1 LDFSTEYDIALMA
14 KSRSNSVRILVVDDE
29 PAILSLYQ
37 ETLQLES
44 NPNHFD
50 LTLCSQAE
58 EALDAF
64 RTAVEEGKPFA
75 VTFLDLRM
83 PPGPDGIWLAERIR
97 ALDPYTEIVL
107 VTGYSDTSTT
117 PDKIASRVPPTD
129 KLLYL
134 QKPFHN
140 LEIQHFAASL
150 STKWLG
156 EIELRKIRNDL
167 EGRIEQR
174 TIELIKLNEQLK
186 QDIARRESAE
196 AEVQSTLNKLRS
208 AMGGVVQAMALTVE
222 RRDPYTA
229 GHQRRV
235 SDLARGVAAEMAL
248 SAHQIDGIRMAGL
261 IHDLG
266 KICVPVEILSKPGQ
280 LSEIE
285 HTLIKDHPQVGYEIL
300 KEIEFPWPVA
310 QIVLQHHER
319 IDGSGYPAGLC
330 GEDILVEA
338 RTLAVADVVEAMASH
353 RPYRPT
359 LGRDMALEE
368 ISQNKGVLYDP
379 DVVDAC
385 MKLLQE
391 KDFQFRQ

>member
-1 LDFSTEYDIALMA
+1 MA
-14 KSRSNSVRILVVDDE
+14 KPIPNSIRILVVDDE

-37 ETLQLES
+37 ETLKPES

-97 ALDPYTEIVL
+97 ALDPYTEIVM

-174 TIELIKLNEQLK
+174 TIELIKLNDQLK
-186 QDIARRESAE
+186 QDIVRRKSAE
-196 AEVQSTLNKLRS
+196 AEVQSTLAKLRS
-208 AMGGVVQAMALTVE
+208 AMGGIVQAMAMTVE

-235 SDLARGVAAEMAL
+235 SDLARGVAVEMAL
-248 SAHQIDGIRMAGL
+248 SSHQIDGIRIAGL

-266 KICVPVEILSKPGQ
+266 KICVPAEILSKPGQ

-300 KEIEFPWPVA
+300 KEVEFPWPVA

-368 ISQNKGVLYDP
+368 ISQNRGVLYDP

-385 MKLLQE
+385 MRLLLE
-391 KDFQFRQ
+391 KDFQFRT

>member
-1 LDFSTEYDIALMA
+1 MEENNLLDG
-14 KSRSNSVRILVVDDE
+14 KKILVVDDE

-37 ETLQLES
+37 ETLQPES

-97 ALDPYTEIVL
+97 ALDPYTEIVM

-174 TIELIKLNEQLK
+174 TTDLIKLNEQLK
-186 QDIARRESAE
+186 QDIVRRESAE
-196 AEVQSTLNKLRS
+196 AEVQSTLDKLRS
-208 AMGGVVQAMALTVE
+208 AMGGIVQAMALTVE

-338 RTLAVADVVEAMASH
+338 RTLSVADVVEAMASH

-368 ISQNKGVLYDP
+368 ISQNRGVLYDP

-385 MKLLQE
+385 MKLLLE
-391 KDFQFRQ
+391 KDFQFRT

>member
-1 LDFSTEYDIALMA
+1 M
-14 KSRSNSVRILVVDDE
+14 
-29 PAILSLYQ
+29 
-37 ETLQLES
+37 
-44 NPNHFD
+44 
-50 LTLCSQAE
+50 
-58 EALDAF
+58 
-64 RTAVEEGKPFA
+64 
-75 VTFLDLRM
+75 TFLDLRM

-97 ALDPYTEIVL
+97 ALNPYTEIVM

-174 TIELIKLNEQLK
+174 TTELIKLNEQLK
-186 QDIARRESAE
+186 QDIVRRESAE
-196 AEVQSTLNKLRS
+196 AEVQSTLAKLRS
-208 AMGGVVQAMALTVE
+208 AMGGIVQAMALTVE

-235 SDLARGVAAEMAL
+235 SDLARGLAVEMAL
-248 SAHQIDGIRMAGL
+248 SGHQIDGIRMAGL

-266 KICVPVEILSKPGQ
+266 KICVPAEILSKPGQ

-319 IDGSGYPAGLC
+319 IDGSGYPVGLS
-330 GEDILVEA
+330 GDDIMIEA
-338 RTLAVADVVEAMASH
+338 KTLAVADVVEAMASH

>member
-1 LDFSTEYDIALMA
+1 MA
-14 KSRSNSVRILVVDDE
+14 KPKPNSIRILVVDDE

-37 ETLQLES
+37 ETLQPES

-50 LTLCSQAE
+50 LTLCSQAK
-58 EALDAF
+58 EAFAAF

-97 ALDPYTEIVL
+97 ALDPYTEIVM

-174 TIELIKLNEQLK
+174 TIELIKLNDQLK
-186 QDIARRESAE
+186 QDIVRRESAE
-196 AEVQSTLNKLRS
+196 AEVQSTLAKLRS
-208 AMGGVVQAMALTVE
+208 AMGGIVQAMALTVE

-248 SAHQIDGIRMAGL
+248 PAHQIDGIRMAGL

-359 LGRDMALEE
+359 LGRDMAIEE
-368 ISQNKGVLYDP
+368 ISQNRGVLYDP

-385 MKLLQE
+385 MKLFQE

>member
-1 LDFSTEYDIALMA
+1 MA
-14 KSRSNSVRILVVDDE
+14 KPIPNSIRILVVDDE

-37 ETLQLES
+37 ETLQPES

-97 ALDPYTEIVL
+97 ALDPYTEIVM

-174 TIELIKLNEQLK
+174 TTELIKLNDQLK
-186 QDIARRESAE
+186 QDIVRRESAE
-196 AEVQSTLNKLRS
+196 AEVQSTLDKLRS
-208 AMGGVVQAMALTVE
+208 AMGGIVQAMALTVE

-338 RTLAVADVVEAMASH
+338 RTLSVADVVEAMASH

-368 ISQNKGVLYDP
+368 ISQNRGVLYDP

-385 MKLLQE
+385 MKLFLE
-391 KDFQFRQ
+391 KDFQFRT

>member
-1 LDFSTEYDIALMA
+1 
-14 KSRSNSVRILVVDDE
+14 
-29 PAILSLYQ
+29 
-37 ETLQLES
+37 
-44 NPNHFD
+44 
-50 LTLCSQAE
+50 
-58 EALDAF
+58 
-64 RTAVEEGKPFA
+64 
-75 VTFLDLRM
+75 M

-107 VTGYSDTSTT
+107 VTGYSDTTTT

-186 QDIARRESAE
+186 QDIARRENAE
-196 AEVQSTLNKLRS
+196 AEVQSTLDKLRS

-248 SAHQIDGIRMAGL
+248 STHQIDGIRMAGL

-280 LSEIE
+280 LTEIE
-285 HTLIKDHPQVGYEIL
+285 HILIKDHPQVGYEIL

-319 IDGSGYPAGLC
+319 IDGSGYPVGLT
-330 GEDILVEA
+330 GDDIIIEA
-338 RTLAVADVVEAMASH
+338 KTLAVADVVEAMASH

-359 LGRDMALEE
+359 LGRDMAIEE
-368 ISQNKGVLYDP
+368 ISQNRGVLYDA

-391 KDFQFRQ
+391 KNFQFRQ

>member
-1 LDFSTEYDIALMA
+1 MA
-14 KSRSNSVRILVVDDE
+14 KPRSNSVRILVVDDE

-97 ALDPYTEIVL
+97 ALDPYTEIVM

-196 AEVQSTLNKLRS
+196 AEVQSTLDKLRS

-338 RTLAVADVVEAMASH
+338 KTLAVADVVEAMASH

-359 LGRDMALEE
+359 LGRGMALEE
-368 ISQNKGVLYDP
+368 ISQNRGVLYDP

-385 MKLLQE
+385 MKLFQE

>member
-1 LDFSTEYDIALMA
+1 
-14 KSRSNSVRILVVDDE
+14 VVDDE

-37 ETLQLES
+37 ETLQPES

-58 EALDAF
+58 DALDAF
-64 RTAVEEGKPFA
+64 RTAVEEGKHFA

-97 ALDPYTEIVL
+97 ALDPYTEIVM

-186 QDIARRESAE
+186 QDIARRENAE
-196 AEVQSTLNKLRS
+196 AEVQSSLNKLRS

-248 SAHQIDGIRMAGL
+248 TAHQIDGIRMAGL

-266 KICVPVEILSKPGQ
+266 KICVPAEILSKPGQ
-280 LSEIE
+280 LTEIE

-319 IDGSGYPAGLC
+319 IDGSGYPVGLS
-330 GEDILVEA
+330 GDDIIIEA
-338 RTLAVADVVEAMASH
+338 KTLAVADVVEAMASH

-368 ISQNKGVLYDP
+368 ISQNRGVLYDP

>member
-1 LDFSTEYDIALMA
+1 MA
-14 KSRSNSVRILVVDDE
+14 KPRLNSIRILVVDDE

-37 ETLQLES
+37 ETLQPES

-58 EALDAF
+58 DALDAF
-64 RTAVEEGKPFA
+64 RTAVEEGKHFA

-97 ALDPYTEIVL
+97 ALDPYTEIVM

-186 QDIARRESAE
+186 QDIARRENAE
-196 AEVQSTLNKLRS
+196 AEVQSSLNKLRS

-248 SAHQIDGIRMAGL
+248 TAHQIDGIRMAGL

-266 KICVPVEILSKPGQ
+266 KICVPAEILSKPGQ
-280 LSEIE
+280 LTEIE

-319 IDGSGYPAGLC
+319 IDGSGYPVGLS
-330 GEDILVEA
+330 GDDIIIEA
-338 RTLAVADVVEAMASH
+338 KTLAVADVVEAMASH

-359 LGRDMALEE
+359 LGRDMALGE
-368 ISQNKGVLYDP
+368 ISQNRGVLYDP

>member
-1 LDFSTEYDIALMA
+1 MA
-14 KSRSNSVRILVVDDE
+14 KPIPNSIRILVVDDE

-44 NPNHFD
+44 NPNHFA

-97 ALDPYTEIVL
+97 ALDPYTEIVM

-167 EGRIEQR
+167 ESRIEQR
-174 TIELIKLNEQLK
+174 TIELIKLNDQLK
-186 QDIARRESAE
+186 QDIVRRKSAE
-196 AEVQSTLNKLRS
+196 AEVQSTLGKLRS
-208 AMGGVVQAMALTVE
+208 AMGGIVQAMAMTVE

-235 SDLARGVAAEMAL
+235 SDLARGVAVEMAL
-248 SAHQIDGIRMAGL
+248 SSHQIDGIRIAGL

-266 KICVPVEILSKPGQ
+266 KICVPAEILSKPGQ

-300 KEIEFPWPVA
+300 KEVEFPWPVA

-368 ISQNKGVLYDP
+368 ISQNRGVLYDP

-385 MKLLQE
+385 MKLLLE
-391 KDFQFRQ
+391 KDFQFRT

>member
-1 LDFSTEYDIALMA
+1 ML
-14 KSRSNSVRILVVDDE
+14 KPNSIRILVVDDE
-29 PAILSLYQ
+29 SSILTLYQ
-37 ETLQLES
+37 ETLQPRWK
-44 NPNHFD
+44 PNHFE
-50 LTLCSQAE
+50 LTLCSQAQ
-58 EALDAF
+58 EALDFF
-64 RTAVEEGKPFA
+64 RTAVEQEKPFA
-75 VTFLDLRM
+75 VAFLDLRM

-97 ALDPYTEIVL
+97 ALDPYTELVM

-156 EIELRKIRNDL
+156 ERELRKIRNDL
-167 EGRIEQR
+167 EGRIEKR
-174 TIELIKLNEQLK
+174 TIELIKLNQQLK
-186 QDIARRESAE
+186 KDIARRERAE
-196 AEVQSTLNKLRS
+196 AEVRSTLVKLRS

-235 SDLARGVAAEMAL
+235 SDLARGVAAEMGL
-248 SAHQIDGIRMAGL
+248 PGQQIDGIRMAGL

-266 KICVPVEILSKPGQ
+266 KICVPAEILSKPGK
-280 LSEIE
+280 LTEIE
-285 HTLIKDHPQVGYEIL
+285 HTLIKDHPQVGFEIL

-319 IDGSGYPAGLC
+319 IDGSGYPAGLS
-330 GEDILVEA
+330 GDDIMIEA
-338 RTLAVADVVEAMASH
+338 KTLAVADVVEAMASH

-359 LGRDMALEE
+359 LGREMALEE
-368 ISQNKGVLYDP
+368 ISQNRGSLYEA

-385 MKLLQE
+385 VKLFNE
-391 KDFQFRQ
+391 KNFSFRP

>member
-1 LDFSTEYDIALMA
+1 MA
-14 KSRSNSVRILVVDDE
+14 KPKPNSIRILVVDDE

-37 ETLQLES
+37 ETLQPES

-50 LTLCSQAE
+50 LTLCSQAK
-58 EALDAF
+58 EAFAAF

-97 ALDPYTEIVL
+97 ALDPYTEIVM

-174 TIELIKLNEQLK
+174 TIELIKLNDQLK
-186 QDIARRESAE
+186 QDIVRRESAE
-196 AEVQSTLNKLRS
+196 AEVQSTLAKLRS
-208 AMGGVVQAMALTVE
+208 AMGGIVQAMALTVE

-248 SAHQIDGIRMAGL
+248 PAHQIDGIRMAGL

-359 LGRDMALEE
+359 LGHDMAIEE
-368 ISQNKGVLYDP
+368 ISQNRGVLYDP

-385 MKLLQE
+385 MKLFQE

>member
-1 LDFSTEYDIALMA
+1 
-14 KSRSNSVRILVVDDE
+14 VVDDE

-37 ETLQLES
+37 ETLQPES

-58 EALDAF
+58 DALDAF
-64 RTAVEEGKPFA
+64 RTAVEEGKHFA

-97 ALDPYTEIVL
+97 ALDPYTEIVM

-186 QDIARRESAE
+186 QDIARRENAE
-196 AEVQSTLNKLRS
+196 AEVQSSLNKLRS

-248 SAHQIDGIRMAGL
+248 TAHQIDGIRMAGL

-266 KICVPVEILSKPGQ
+266 KICVPAEILSKPGQ
-280 LSEIE
+280 LTEIE

-319 IDGSGYPAGLC
+319 IDGSGYPVGLS
-330 GEDILVEA
+330 GDDIIIEA
-338 RTLAVADVVEAMASH
+338 KTLAVADVVEAMASH

-359 LGRDMALEE
+359 LGRDMALGE
-368 ISQNKGVLYDP
+368 ISQNRGVLYDP

>member
-1 LDFSTEYDIALMA
+1 MA
-14 KSRSNSVRILVVDDE
+14 KPIPNSIRILVVDDE

-37 ETLQLES
+37 ETLQPES

-97 ALDPYTEIVL
+97 ALDPYTEIVM

-174 TIELIKLNEQLK
+174 TIELIKLNDQLK
-186 QDIARRESAE
+186 KDIVRRESAE
-196 AEVQSTLNKLRS
+196 AEVQSTLDKLRS
-208 AMGGVVQAMALTVE
+208 AMGGIVQAMALTVE

-368 ISQNKGVLYDP
+368 ISQNRGVLYDP

-385 MKLLQE
+385 MKLFQE

>member
-1 LDFSTEYDIALMA
+1 MA
-14 KSRSNSVRILVVDDE
+14 KPKPRPNSIRILVVDDE
-29 PAILSLYQ
+29 PSILTLYQ
-37 ETLQLES
+37 ETLQPKS
-44 NPNHFD
+44 NLNHFD
-50 LTLCSQAE
+50 LNLCSQAE

-97 ALDPYTEIVL
+97 ALDPYTEIVM

-156 EIELRKIRNDL
+156 EIELRKIRNEL

-186 QDIARRESAE
+186 QDITRRESAE

-248 SAHQIDGIRMAGL
+248 PAHQIDGIRMAGL

-266 KICVPVEILSKPGQ
+266 KICVPAEILSKPGQ
-280 LSEIE
+280 LTEIE

-300 KEIEFPWPVA
+300 KEIEFPLPVA

-319 IDGSGYPAGLC
+319 IDGSGYPVGLS
-330 GEDILVEA
+330 GDEIIIEA
-338 RTLAVADVVEAMASH
+338 KTLAVADVVEAMASH

-368 ISQNKGVLYDP
+368 ISKNRGSLYDP

-385 MKLLQE
+385 IKLLTE
-391 KDFQFRQ
+391 EDFKFRQ

>member
-1 LDFSTEYDIALMA
+1 MA
-14 KSRSNSVRILVVDDE
+14 KPRPNSIRILVVDDE

-37 ETLQLES
+37 ETLQPES

-58 EALDAF
+58 DALDAF
-64 RTAVEEGKPFA
+64 RTAVEEGKHFA

-97 ALDPYTEIVL
+97 ALDPYTEIVM

-186 QDIARRESAE
+186 QDIARRENAE
-196 AEVQSTLNKLRS
+196 AEVQSSLNKLRS

-248 SAHQIDGIRMAGL
+248 TAHQIDGIRMAGL

-266 KICVPVEILSKPGQ
+266 KICVPAEILSKPGQ
-280 LSEIE
+280 LTEIE

-319 IDGSGYPAGLC
+319 IDGSGYPVGLS
-330 GEDILVEA
+330 GDDIIIEA
-338 RTLAVADVVEAMASH
+338 KTLAVADVVEAMASH

-359 LGRDMALEE
+359 LGRDMALGE
-368 ISQNKGVLYDP
+368 ISQNRGVLYDP

>member
-1 LDFSTEYDIALMA
+1 MA
-14 KSRSNSVRILVVDDE
+14 KPIPNSIRILVVDDE

-37 ETLQLES
+37 ETLQPES

-97 ALDPYTEIVL
+97 ALDPYTEIVM

-174 TIELIKLNEQLK
+174 TTELIKLNEQLK
-186 QDIARRESAE
+186 QDIVRRESAE
-196 AEVQSTLNKLRS
+196 AEVQSTLDKLRS
-208 AMGGVVQAMALTVE
+208 AMGGIVQAMALTVE

-368 ISQNKGVLYDP
+368 ISQNRGVLYDP

-385 MKLLQE
+385 MKLFQE